1 MFMIFN
7 GGLTKTVEDWAIL
20 LNYMG
25 RYDPRD
31 PLSLNHPK
39 RDFTKLME
47 RPMEGWRIAFTPDF
61 GIFPVEPEVLELVER
76 AANRFKEAGAIVEPV
91 DFHLPRTADEYADI
105 WCRSISVDST
115 IEIELDKQNGFDLI
129 GDHREELPEEFI
141 YYKEQVAK
149 GGVLDY
155 YKFNCA
161 RTELLDAHEDIFEHY
176 DLIISPTACCM
187 PPRNAEDGNTL
198 GPELVNGT
206 PVNRLIG
213 FAETFLANFTGH
225 PAASVPAGFLPNGLP
240 VGMQI
245 VGRKFR
251 DEDVFTAART
261 FEKLQPWRQYYGT
274 IDS

>member
-1 MFMIFN
+1 
-7 GGLTKTVEDWAIL
+7 
-20 LNYMG
+20 
-25 RYDPRD
+25 
-31 PLSLNHPK
+31 
-39 RDFTKLME
+39 
-47 RPMEGWRIAFTPDF
+47 
-61 GIFPVEPEVLELVER
+61 
-76 AANRFKEAGAIVEPV
+76 
-91 DFHLPRTADEYADI
+91 
-105 WCRSISVDST
+105 
-115 IEIELDKQNGFDLI
+115 
-129 GDHREELPEEFI
+129 
-141 YYKEQVAK
+141 
-149 GGVLDY
+149 
-155 YKFNCA
+155 
-161 RTELLDAHEDIFEHY
+161 
-176 DLIISPTACCM
+176 M